1 MAAAMTELSQAT
13 TASPGWRGRLAIGSE
28 AQFLRLLVVL
38 AGMAWAVLF
47 IVVGLRYDL
56 QMFGDGS
63 IFSYSVAVADGWRIH
78 WHNISCRLFV
88 LLFCHLPAEAYVK
101 LTADPRGGIV
111 IYGFLFFGA
120 QLFGLVA
127 TYVLDRSRH
136 RILFTYACGST
147 ATLCPLVFGF
157 PTEMWIAHALFW
169 PTLAIVH
176 YGRGPLAG
184 PAAFVALLAL
194 ILSHEGALIFAA
206 AILATLLL
214 GKARNPAW
222 QRPVTA
228 GAAAVAIWIAVRLEL
243 PPDAY
248 IAGVLATAA
257 LNFIDL
263 SSLALDPMRTL
274 LVALAGYGLALL
286 ALSWAKLERAHFYAA
301 LAVVSVLTVHV
312 LTSDARIV
320 GENRYYLR
328 TALLTFT
335 PVLGALAAAYA
346 GGGEGRLQLALPY
359 LQRLLRALNSAASI
373 RCAAGAMLVA
383 MSVHVLETERF
394 VAAWTS
400 YEEAV
405 RKLATGTISD
415 PALGDPRFVSA
426 NRIPEQL
433 NGLVWASTT
442 HFLSILVA
450 PAFAPARLV
459 VDPDANYFWL
469 PCRTAAANSVGRR
482 AVPLVT
488 RQLVRKYAC
497 LHRRP

>member
-1 MAAAMTELSQAT
+1 MTELGVSTVSAGRR
-13 TASPGWRGRLAIGSE
+13 SRLAIGSE
-28 AQFLRLLVVL
+28 AQFLRLLVIL
-38 AGMAWAVLF
+38 AGLVWSLLF
-47 IVVGLRYDL
+47 IVVGLHYDL
-56 QMFGDGS
+56 QLFGDGS

-88 LLFCHLPAEAYVK
+88 LLFCHVPAEAYVK
-101 LTADPRGGIV
+101 LTGDPRGGIA

-120 QLFGLVA
+120 QLFGLIA
-127 TYVLDRSRH
+127 TFALDRSRQ
-136 RILFTYACGST
+136 RILFAYACGST
-147 ATLCPLVFGF
+147 AVLCPLVFGF

-184 PAAFVALLAL
+184 PVSFLAFLCLVLC
-194 ILSHEGALIFAA
+194 HEGALIFAA
-206 AILATLLL
+206 VILATLGLR
-214 GKARNPAW
+214 GTRDPALV
-222 QRPVTA
+222 RSAT
-228 GAAAVAIWIAVRLEL
+228 AAVAALAIWIAIRLEL

-248 IAGVLATAA
+248 IAGVLANAA

-263 SSLALDPMRTL
+263 SSLTLNPMRLL
-274 LVALAGYGLALL
+274 LVALAGYGLALM
-286 ALSWAKLERAHFYAA
+286 ALTWAKLERSHFYAA
-301 LAVVSVLTVHV
+301 LAVVAVLSVLG
-312 LTSDARIV
+312 LTADAPII
-320 GENRYYLR
+320 GENRYFLR

-335 PVLGALAAAYA
+335 PIFGALAAACA
-346 GGGEGRLQLALPY
+346 VAAEGRLVLALPY
-359 LQRLLRALNSAASI
+359 LRPALGVLANTKTV
-373 RCAAGAMLVA
+373 RVAAGALLVA

-394 VAAWTS
+394 VAAWIS
-400 YEEAV
+400 YEDAV
-405 RKLATGTISD
+405 RKLATGTTSD

-426 NRIPEQL
+426 SRIPERL

-459 VDPDANYFWL
+459 VDPDTNYFWL

-497 LHRRP
+497 LHRKP